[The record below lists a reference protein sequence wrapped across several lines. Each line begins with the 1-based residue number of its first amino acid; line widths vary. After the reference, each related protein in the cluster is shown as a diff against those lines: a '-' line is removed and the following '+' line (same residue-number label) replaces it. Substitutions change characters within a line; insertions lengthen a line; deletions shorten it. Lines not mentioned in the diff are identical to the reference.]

1 MMKLVARLEKH
12 ADLFEGDEGALMRE
26 AASAI
31 EEMCEHLDE
40 CWTKYEAAVAA
51 EREACAK
58 ILEAHADELKDC
70 KARLERHP
78 NPHYLDLEQADS
90 YRKVAEIIEDL
101 VAAIRA
107 RNPSPQENN
116 G

>member
-51 EREACAK
+51 EREACAQ
-58 ILEAHADELKDC
+58 IAHDAMIDFLSPEY
-70 KARLERHP
+70 ATSQPISSFGERFAC
-78 NPHYLDLEQADS
+78 N
-90 YRKVAEIIEDL
+90 RIMK
-101 VAAIRA
+101 AIRA
-107 RNPSPQENN
+107 RQPSPPQSEDE
-116 G
+116 